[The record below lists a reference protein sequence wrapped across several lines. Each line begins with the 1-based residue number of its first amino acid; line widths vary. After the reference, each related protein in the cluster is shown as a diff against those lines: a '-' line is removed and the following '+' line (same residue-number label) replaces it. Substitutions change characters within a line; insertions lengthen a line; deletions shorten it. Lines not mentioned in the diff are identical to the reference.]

1 MHFRLLPDA
10 FPHFCQE
17 VFFCNPRRCR
27 ANATDP
33 SWVDQGRAPPSWP
46 ARVQLDSETT
56 SCAVSSSFWNRW
68 VWAAYLV
75 GMLVLYTGIASE
87 TDAFRTKVVIYTGI
101 ALAYDSFDHDE
112 AF

>member
-1 MHFRLLPDA
+1 ML
-10 FPHFCQE
+10 
-17 VFFCNPRRCR
+17 
-27 ANATDP
+27 
-33 SWVDQGRAPPSWP
+33 
-46 ARVQLDSETT
+46 
-56 SCAVSSSFWNRW
+56 
-68 VWAAYLV
+68 